1 MSGARNRQR
10 RGNEPETSVA
20 LVSVYRL
27 PRLAPQF
34 LYQLLQERKPSVN
47 ISHRVMPT
55 WQQHCRF
62 IARRPY
68 SAWYLVKSG
77 TEYVGAIYLT
87 AANEI
92 GVSILSRSRGLGLG
106 PRAVRTLMR
115 KHGHRRYLANI
126 NPRNKQSIRMFRRM
140 GFKIIQKTYELRP

>member
-1 MSGARNRQR
+1 MSGARSRWR
-10 RGNEPETSVA
+10 RANEPETSLA

-27 PRLAPQF
+27 PRLAPQL

-55 WQQHCRF
+55 WQQHRKF

-77 TEYVGAIYLT
+77 AEYVGAVYLT

-92 GVSILSRSRGLGLG
+92 GVSILARSRGLGLG
-106 PRAVRTLMR
+106 ARAVRTLMR
-115 KHGHRRYLANI
+115 KHGRRRYLANI
-126 NPRNKQSIRMFRRM
+126 NPRNTRSIRMFRRM
-140 GFKIIQKTYELRP
+140 GFKIIQETYELRP

>member
-1 MSGARNRQR
+1 VSGARSRRR
-10 RGNEPETSVA
+10 RGNGAETSLA

-34 LYQLLQERKPSVN
+34 LYQLLQERKPYVN
-47 ISHRVMPT
+47 ISHCVMPN
-55 WQQHCRF
+55 WQQHCKF

-77 TEYVGAIYLT
+77 TEYVGAVYLT

-92 GVSILSRSRGLGLG
+92 GVSILARWHGLGLG

-115 KHGHRRYLANI
+115 KHGRRRYLANI
-126 NPRNKQSIRMFRRM
+126 NPRNKRSIRMFRQM
-140 GFKIIQKTYELRP
+140 GFKIIQETYELQP

>member
-1 MSGARNRQR
+1 VSGARNRRR
-10 RGNEPETSVA
+10 RGNEAETSLA

-27 PRLAPQF
+27 PRRAPQF
-34 LYQLLQERKPSVN
+34 LYQLLQERKPHAN

-55 WQQHCRF
+55 WQQHCKF

-77 TEYVGAIYLT
+77 TEYVGAVYLT

-92 GVSILSRSRGLGLG
+92 GVSILARWHGLGLG

-115 KHGHRRYLANI
+115 KHGRRRYLANI
-126 NPRNKQSIRMFRRM
+126 NPRNKRSIRMFRQI
-140 GFKIIQKTYELRP
+140 GFKIVQETYELQP